1 MHLTVNK
8 IYNKLYIYYQNLTK
22 DMKSLIKYGLFSI
35 FLIVFTLFH
44 FSCTGKE
51 KGNRIIDPIFKTD
64 YGLVR
69 GVVNGTSSVVAFK
82 GIPYAAAPVGDLRWK
97 APQAPKS
104 WDGVRDATTFCSSCM
119 QNRAHSRLPWTE
131 EFMVQDSIS
140 EDCLYINIWTPAK
153 TSSDKLGVLIYFH
166 GGGFN
171 EGSGSVAV
179 YDGEALAKKG
189 IVVINANYRLGVL
202 GFLAHPELT
211 AESPDHASGNYGVL
225 DMVSVL
231 KWVKANIPAFG
242 GDPEKVCI
250 SGQSAGAMAVNALVA
265 SPLAKGLFQ
274 RAITESGSSLRGIG
288 SGNMTTL
295 KEAETR
301 GVNFAKLKGALNLSE
316 LRARPATEI
325 LKQDPKVVVPVGM
338 GFGLIIDGYLL
349 TDSPV
354 NVLKIGKQNDTPF
367 MTGLNSGETRYSGE
381 KSPGFFSLYPLTGQD
396 TAAALKTA
404 GQEQGRIGAFLYLNE
419 RDKSAKTNGYCYYFD
434 KAIPWPEHPEF
445 GAFHTGE
452 VPYIFNTF
460 NKLNRHWTAADSLVA
475 ERMASYWV
483 NFVRTGDPNG
493 SGLPQWTPFK
503 AESKNIMQL
512 NEKMGMIPL
521 TPTEEKYKF
530 LVDVILKPVSPD
542 MSMRR

>member
-1 MHLTVNK
+1 
-8 IYNKLYIYYQNLTK
+8 
-22 DMKSLIKYGLFSI
+22 
-35 FLIVFTLFH
+35 
-44 FSCTGKE
+44 
-51 KGNRIIDPIFKTD
+51 
-64 YGLVR
+64 
-69 GVVNGTSSVVAFK
+69 
-82 GIPYAAAPVGDLRWK
+82 
-97 APQAPKS
+97 
-104 WDGVRDATTFCSSCM
+104 
-119 QNRAHSRLPWTE
+119 
-131 EFMVQDSIS
+131 
-140 EDCLYINIWTPAK
+140 
-153 TSSDKLGVLIYFH
+153 
-166 GGGFN
+166 
-171 EGSGSVAV
+171 
-179 YDGEALAKKG
+179 
-189 IVVINANYRLGVL
+189 
-202 GFLAHPELT
+202 
-211 AESPDHASGNYGVL
+211 
-225 DMVSVL
+225 
-231 KWVKANIPAFG
+231 
-242 GDPEKVCI
+242 
-250 SGQSAGAMAVNALVA
+250 
-265 SPLAKGLFQ
+265 
-274 RAITESGSSLRGIG
+274 
-288 SGNMTTL
+288 
-295 KEAETR
+295 
-301 GVNFAKLKGALNLSE
+301 
-316 LRARPATEI
+316 
-325 LKQDPKVVVPVGM
+325 M

-354 NVLKIGKQNDTPF
+354 NVLKSGKQNDTPF